1 MANIGDYMSGQK
13 GLLDKPIEDLMARA
27 FNTDTMKSVL
37 KNDTARS
44 VLQFLVGDG
53 SDPNKI
59 SKDDRKK
66 LINAGVPASALD
78 KPILQGGDRKLML
91 GKIAAYAK
99 GTGRIV
105 SAKQAVRA
113 LLGNNKKNI
122 KKRGGISK
130 AVSEAEKKYAAE
142 KTAKRSAAAKMG
154 AKKRAERIRAE
165 RGVRGG
171 ERVAPERAGISKG
184 LSRDQLKYQAGKQGP
199 GGINTGR
206 LPSSER
212 GLVHVPQRNLGF
224 RTQGNQAQQTLR
236 QGGIPPKPKQI
247 GTGSSGGGLQNVPP
261 RGEVQSLR
269 SIPPKDIR
277 GRQALAIGA
286 GAAGATGIGLLAN
299 SAMQP
304 PSLPSQGQIDQAQ
317 GIVNSDEYKRT
328 QQTASTPN
336 APSQSQID
344 KAQGVVNSPQY
355 GQTQDIASGTTPAT
369 DTTPATTTKA
379 DSDNKGGVVNWMKRL
394 APLIAGIGG
403 TGIAAAIGGKDA
415 ALGYAQGFSG
425 EYMKGQERNRQ
436 QAELERKEKRLD
448 LKEATARMDDLL
460 IAGAI
465 APAQAIFESMADQ
478 WSEKEKTMWGDAF
491 KEAQRLKDEGNN
503 ALAFEKRMES
513 LRLGAVFMKGGMM
526 GPALE
531 AINKYAEPGKEITED
546 MLTEMRT
553 KNMFETKYAEF
564 KAQNMSDDKAVT
576 AANKFVRDVV
586 GGYVSSEQAKKRA
599 KVEKELSTATTEE
612 DIAKLEMWVNEGSAS
627 LGAETIKQIN
637 DKIAEIKERARRQR
651 EMQGTVT
658 HTAGRIIN
666 RGAGAV
672 GERIGNLYDVGA
684 GAVGNFYGGLTGQ

>member
-491 KEAQRLKDEGNN
+491 KEAQRSKDEGKTD
-503 ALAFEKRMES
+503 AMFIKRMEAFQIS
-513 LRLGAVFMKGGMM
+513 GVLAQNGQI
-526 GPALE
+526 GPAVE
-531 AINKYAEPGKEITED
+531 AYNKYLPEDKHITSDDMEEFRRGRMWED
-546 MLTEMRT
+546 VYQDQVA
-553 KNMFETKYAEF
+553 N
-564 KAQNMSDDKAVT
+564 NMSPNEAATIANTAVDKLLNGYVTYKQARLNAKLKNNVIEASNNKDEKTLNKISLNTDVPADIREEADKAL
-576 AANKFVRDVV
+576 
-586 GGYVSSEQAKKRA
+586 AKINEDRQ
-599 KVEKELSTATTEE
+599 VQGQSGVNMTEE
-612 DIAKLEMWVNEGSAS
+612 MFKPIGFGL
-627 LGAETIKQIN
+627 
-637 DKIAEIKERARRQR
+637 
-651 EMQGTVT
+651 
-658 HTAGRIIN
+658 
-666 RGAGAV
+666 RG
-672 GERIGNLYDVGA
+672 LPQLP
-684 GAVGNFYGGLTGQ
+684 GGLLNIFSESGSGAYKGVTGQ